1 MYVIWSGP
9 SLASMISWSLYCAL
23 QCIVCDKVVGS
34 VFPISEKLC
43 KCSPFVVSVFQIFIR
58 WPEEYTG
65 GRILLKTTKSKLFVT
80 PHVRTGPESI
90 STAVVSGFHTQA
102 HYGRRD
108 SSAAQVGW
116 SCSAQHQASQHQHS
130 AELSCKLSAEWLLFF
145 TLYKCSG
152 VGDSWGA
159 WWSLIFLMI
168 VHLLYCVILLSIII
182 IT

>member
-1 MYVIWSGP
+1 MWYCFSPTNYCPLCLQILPSVICNYVFFVIKCWWS
-9 SLASMISWSLYCAL
+9 SR
-23 QCIVCDKVVGS
+23 
-34 VFPISEKLC
+34 EHH
-43 KCSPFVVSVFQIFIR
+43 
-58 WPEEYTG
+58 
-65 GRILLKTTKSKLFVT
+65 TTKILWQKKSKFAAPVC
-80 PHVRTGPESI
+80 HVRTGPESI

-152 VGDSWGA
+152 VGDGWGA
-159 WWSLIFLMI
+159 WWCVKIFWL
-168 VHLLYCVILLSIII
+168 
-182 IT
+182 